1 MHEATVAEAILGLV
15 LRSIPP
21 DVVQVKKINLV
32 VGSLS
37 GIEKESLILYFAE
50 LSKGGKA
57 AGAELNLTLKPA
69 KLVCT
74 VCGEVNFFDGREKLQ
89 EKCLSCGGLNRLET
103 EKLFY
108 IDNVEV
114 I

>member
-15 LRSIPP
+15 LKSIPP
-21 DVVQVKKINLV
+21 ETLLVKKINLV
-32 VGSLS
+32 VGALS
-37 GIEKESLILYFAE
+37 GIEKESLDLYFAE

-57 AGAELNLTLKPA
+57 AGAELNFSIKPA

-74 VCGEVNFFDGREKLQ
+74 VCGKVNLFNGREKLQ
-89 EKCLSCGGLNRLET
+89 EKCLSCGGLNKLET

-108 IDNVEV
+108 IDHVEV